1 MGGGILLYKDYAM
14 PQNNSPAQS
23 EQTNHIKDGG
33 NFHHEQSEQIK
44 PQTTPD
50 FSHRLMQ
57 GYDASEVEDMT
68 DAIETS
74 LLKASAVLNVTA
86 FSIIGAKHLEVDRDQ
101 LYWAIKSATS
111 DLSDITAVID
121 AFHTLAHCKRQ
132 A

>member
-1 MGGGILLYKDYAM
+1 MS
-14 PQNNSPAQS
+14 QNNSTA
-23 EQTNHIKDGG
+23 
-33 NFHHEQSEQIK
+33 QSEQIK

-68 DAIETS
+68 GSIETS
-74 LLKASAVLNVTA
+74 LFKANAVMELIAHSV
-86 FSIIGAKHLEVDRDQ
+86 IGNTCTTIDRDQ

-132 A
+132 AQKNPEL